1 MEKIRIA
8 SRHSELALWQA
19 NTVGKMLDCDYEI
32 IEMNTRGD
40 ENLEVPI
47 SALGANGAFAKEIQV
62 ALLAG
67 EADMAIHSAKDLPS
81 ETPEGLSLVSIPFRG
96 DTRDALIGSTLD
108 ALPYAA
114 RVATGSSRR
123 RAQLAAIRPDLVFED
138 LRGNIATRL
147 NKASNFDAIVL
158 AHAALQ
164 RLEKQNY
171 ATEILPVGTML
182 PQVGQGA
189 IAIECRSD
197 DQESIDLAKKV
208 NDVDAF
214 RCVTAERAFLSEL
227 GGGCSVPC
235 AALAIPIDSE
245 NIWLRT
251 LLSEPRGRKVIR
263 VERRGRNVEE
273 MGRSAARELLDDK
286 GGVELM
292 DMVN

>member
-1 MEKIRIA
+1 LEKIRIA

-81 ETPEGLSLVSIPFRG
+81 ETPDGLSLVSIPFRG

-108 ALPYAA
+108 SLPYAA

-147 NKASNFDAIVL
+147 NKASNFDAVVL

-214 RCVTAERAFLSEL
+214 RCVTAERAFSVRAWRRMF
-227 GGGCSVPC
+227 CSLRC
-235 AALAIPIDSE
+235 IGDS
-245 NIWLRT
+245 N
-251 LLSEPRGRKVIR
+251 
-263 VERRGRNVEE
+263 
-273 MGRSAARELLDDK
+273 
-286 GGVELM
+286 
-292 DMVN
+292 